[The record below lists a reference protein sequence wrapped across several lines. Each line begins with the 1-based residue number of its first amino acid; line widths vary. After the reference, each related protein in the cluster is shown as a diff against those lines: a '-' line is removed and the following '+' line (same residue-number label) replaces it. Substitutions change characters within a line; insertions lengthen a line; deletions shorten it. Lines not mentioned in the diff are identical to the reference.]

1 MSHLGGHLNRTW
13 VDEGALGFLVD
24 RFSVSSMVDVGCGP
38 AGMKEIAE
46 SVGVDWLGVDGDP
59 ELSREGVVIH
69 DFNDGPVD
77 IQKTFDLG
85 WSVEFLE
92 HVYERYQP
100 HYMDIFSKCDMVLC
114 TAALP
119 GWGGHH
125 HVNEQELPYW
135 VDVFSKH
142 GFTYRKDI
150 TEQVVSKSTMRQK
163 KGSSFMRRAGM
174 FFIKD
179 GLHEA

>member
-1 MSHLGGHLNRTW
+1 
-13 VDEGALGFLVD
+13 
-24 RFSVSSMVDVGCGP
+24 
-38 AGMKEIAE
+38 
-46 SVGVDWLGVDGDP
+46 
-59 ELSREGVVIH
+59 
-69 DFNDGPVD
+69 
-77 IQKTFDLG
+77 
-85 WSVEFLE
+85 
-92 HVYERYQP
+92 
-100 HYMDIFSKCDMVLC
+100 
-114 TAALP
+114 
-119 GWGGHH
+119 
-125 HVNEQELPYW
+125 VNEQELPYW